1 INQRQQQTGNSV
13 VLLLGIVALLVSAVA
28 FTLAHLQ
35 SQPQQIEQQQQ
46 TKTDFAAAYL
56 QHFLTTQLK
65 QTETLAQSSL
75 VTQKL
80 NRVADRQLASK
91 ELSQALSNTH
101 VKVLSGEDFQNN
113 ELSFTE
119 REDRKSTRLNSS
131 HVSISYAVFCLKKK
145 TEQH

>member
-1 INQRQQQTGNSV
+1 RS
-13 VLLLGIVALLVSAVA
+13 LLYFFFLRRRRHTRSKRDWSSDVCSYDL
-28 FTLAHLQ
+28 
-35 SQPQQIEQQQQ
+35 QQ

-80 NRVADRQLASK
+80 NRVADRQQASK

-119 REDRKSTRLNSS
+119 RDLLRQLRTRSS
-131 HVSISYAVFCLKKK
+131 AHTFVRS
-145 TEQH
+145 EER